1 MFKSEKLKSCKP
13 YIEELTVFISVKIPI
28 INASAKLKLNVT
40 EIPASE
46 PIRIGPGGSRAFP
59 GIKNKLSL
67 ESLTYLELPV
77 VPDVER
83 SNAKFGLI
91 LKLAEYF
98 FFFKI

>member
-1 MFKSEKLKSCKP
+1 MSSTPVVLE
-13 YIEELTVFISVKIPI
+13 
-28 INASAKLKLNVT
+28 
-40 EIPASE
+40 
-46 PIRIGPGGSRAFP
+46 
-59 GIKNKLSL
+59 NKLSL

-98 FFFKI
+98 FFLKYNYL